1 MRRMC
6 PIASTLT
13 MTNKIN
19 LLLSLA
25 SAATFNVLANDAAT
39 PPPVPRFST
48 NFMDRSM
55 DPATD
60 FYQFANGEWL
70 KDNPI
75 PSDKSRWGGFS
86 ELAER
91 NWFAIHQ
98 ILDDAAQSKSPA
110 RTPRRQVGDFYRSA
124 MDTNRIEKLG
134 LKPIQPEMKRIDRVK
149 NTKELFALLGD
160 LH

>member
-1 MRRMC
+1 MN
-6 PIASTLT
+6 ANHANESKYLNFN

-19 LLLSLA
+19 LVLLLACTASL
-25 SAATFNVLANDAAT
+25 NVLANDAAT

-48 NFMDRSM
+48 NYLDHSTS
-55 DPATD
+55 PAAD
-60 FYQFANGEWL
+60 FYQYANGQWL

-75 PSDKSRWGGFS
+75 PADKSRWGGFS

-91 NWFAIHQ
+91 NSFAIRQ
-98 ILDDAAQSKSPA
+98 ILEAEAQSKAPA

-134 LKPIQPEMKRIDRVK
+134 LKPIQPDLKRIDRVK
-149 NTKELFALLGD
+149 DPKA
-160 LH
+160 